1 MLSIVPKALPPDTP
15 VTRSRK
21 RLAVTRVEHTAQCPR
36 CSGRE
41 MIQTRMGVVIVNGKP
56 QGGVSAL
63 ICAACHRNG
72 ERVEVT

>member
-1 MLSIVPKALPPDTP
+1 MLSIVPKAPEPDTP

-21 RLAVTRVEHTAQCPR
+21 RMKATRVEHMVQCPR
-36 CSGRE
+36 CNGRE
-41 MIQTRMGVVIVNGKP
+41 VIQTRMGVVRVNGKP

-63 ICAACHRNG
+63 ICAHCHRNG